1 MFGRHPRLAIDAY
14 LGLNSSQDSECTSR
28 EHYASKLKK
37 RLHFAYKVAS
47 KEANKNA
54 TRHKSNYDGKVRE
67 ATLGVGD
74 RVLIRKV
81 GLKGKNKL
89 ADRWDK
95 HSYIVIEVPN
105 EGVPVYRVQRESGDS
120 MVKTLHRNIL
130 LPFSAIPSSLDLG
143 LFYDSPYIKSSK
155 PSSLYITNQNLFRN
169 LNLSLTLLNQKR
181 RFILPKIYASS

>member
-1 MFGRHPRLAIDAY
+1 MLIMLLVIIALFFPILLMFERHPRLAIDAY

-37 RLHFAYKVAS
+37 RFHFAYKVAS
-47 KEANKNA
+47 KQANKNA
-54 TRHKSNYDGKVRE
+54 KRHNCNHDGKVRE

-105 EGVPVYRVQRESGDS
+105 EGEPVYRVQSESGDS
-120 MVKTLHRNIL
+120 TVNTL
-130 LPFSAIPSSLDLG
+130 
-143 LFYDSPYIKSSK
+143 
-155 PSSLYITNQNLFRN
+155 QN
-169 LNLSLTLLNQKR
+169 TLQRKM
-181 RFILPKIYASS
+181 

>member
-1 MFGRHPRLAIDAY
+1 MFGRQPRLAIDAY

-37 RLHFAYKVAS
+37 RLDFAYKVAS

-81 GLKGKNKL
+81 GLKGKIS
-89 ADRWDK
+89 WQIGGISI
-95 HSYIVIEVPN
+95 H
-105 EGVPVYRVQRESGDS
+105 
-120 MVKTLHRNIL
+120 IL
-130 LPFSAIPSSLDLG
+130 
-143 LFYDSPYIKSSK
+143 
-155 PSSLYITNQNLFRN
+155 
-169 LNLSLTLLNQKR
+169 
-181 RFILPKIYASS
+181 